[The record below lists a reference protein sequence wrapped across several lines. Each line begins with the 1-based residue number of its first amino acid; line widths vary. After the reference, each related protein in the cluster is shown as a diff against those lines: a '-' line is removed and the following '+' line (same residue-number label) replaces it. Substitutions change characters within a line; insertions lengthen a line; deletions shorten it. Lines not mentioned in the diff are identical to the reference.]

1 MEQEKIEYNNHMQTK
16 LTYNR
21 RKKVENSVR
30 ISETRE
36 MKDRLEIPK
45 KAFTKLVADITET
58 LFPGEEYRFSL
69 RGISALHVA
78 CEDYLVGLFE
88 DSYLCA
94 LHAKRVTLMKRD
106 MTLALRL
113 RGNN

>member
-1 MEQEKIEYNNHMQTK
+1 MKTKIS
-16 LTYNR
+16 YNR
-21 RKKVENSVR
+21 RKKVKNSVR

-36 MKDRLEIPK
+36 MKDRLEISK
-45 KAFTKLVADITET
+45 KAFTKLVSDITET
-58 LFPGEEYRFSL
+58 LFPEEGYRFSL

-78 CEDYLVGLFE
+78 SEDYLVGLFE

-94 LHAKRVTLMKRD
+94 LHAKRVTLMKKD

-113 RGNN
+113 RGNT